1 MTISRNNCGSDSR
14 VVRALVEQVSQIQED
29 INVIDGRIDDLD
41 RDKAETS
48 DLSVSVNTQAL
59 TADNAT
65 IGGSTIIND
74 NGLYSPNLD
83 ASYLH
88 SQNADFN
95 YAHSNV
101 GYIQDLSTDALTVN
115 GVTNTFDLN
124 AKRVNVTETID
135 VPGLNADTVN
145 ANTLNVNGNVSALGI
160 TADSANYNVVN
171 LQTLDVAQSLNV
183 RDLNITGNISGLN
196 NVDIV
201 ANSITTP
208 TIEADEIKAGSI
220 YTLETTDDY
229 HLVPTPHLDNN
240 DHYTIQLPSFTGT
253 IVLKWVDDQ
262 SNEVWSATVI
272 GDGKDYEIH
281 WGTLG
286 ETLVVQKIYQYDGSL
301 YIRHNANGSLYY
313 SYHTTEKLGEIAV
326 WYNYTALDTVVWE
339 DYTHDCTTLSGTVSF
354 GDFYVPKFV
363 IRTSTFD
370 DLLVRESLT
379 VLGDSNL
386 KQTNVTGLDVSTTET
401 VIDPDTQEET
411 EVKHEH
417 FKADENGVTVKFESI
432 NWNGTDVK
440 VCDDFDT
447 TWVKD

>member
-65 IGGSTIIND
+65 IGGSTTING

-124 AKRVNVTETID
+124 AKRVNVTETIE

-145 ANTLNVNGNVSALGI
+145 ANAINVNGNVSALGM

-208 TIEADEIKAGSI
+208 TIEADEIKAGAI
-220 YTLETTDDY
+220 YTLETSDDY

-253 IVLKWVDDQ
+253 VVLKWVDDHA
-262 SNEVWSATVI
+262 NKVWSATVI

-313 SYHTTEKLGEIAV
+313 SYHTTEKLGEITL
-326 WYNYTALDTVVWE
+326 WYNYVELDTVVWE
-339 DYTHDCTTLSGTVSF
+339 DYTHDCTKLSGTVSF
-354 GDFYVPKFV
+354 GNFYAPSFTTGG
-363 IRTSTFD
+363 TSIFD
-370 DLLVRESLT
+370 DVLINDTLT
-379 VLGDSNL
+379 VLGDSSLNNL
-386 KQTNVTGLDVSTTET
+386 SVG
-401 VIDPDTQEET
+401 
-411 EVKHEH
+411 
-417 FKADENGVTVKFESI
+417 AESI

>member
-14 VVRALVEQVSQIQED
+14 VVKALMEQVSQIQED
-29 INVIDGRIDDLD
+29 LYNVNANIASLDQTKADTNSLLINV
-41 RDKAETS
+41 T
-48 DLSVSVNTQAL
+48 TQNL
-59 TADNAT
+59 VADNAT
-65 IGGSTIIND
+65 IGGSTTING

-95 YAHSNV
+95 YVHSNV
-101 GYIQDLSTDALTVN
+101 GYIQSLTTDALTVN

-124 AKRVNVTETID
+124 AKRVNVTETIK

-145 ANTLNVNGNVSALGI
+145 ANTISVNGNVSALGI
-160 TADSANYNVVN
+160 VADSANYNVVN
-171 LQTLDVAQSLNV
+171 LQTLNVAQSLNV

-208 TIEADEIKAGSI
+208 LIDAKEMGVGAI
-220 YTLETTDDY
+220 YTTETSGDY
-229 HLVPTPHLDNN
+229 HLVPSPILSNYE
-240 DHYTIQLPSFTGT
+240 HYTIQLPKFTGT
-253 IVLKWVDDQ
+253 VVLKWVDDNA
-262 SNEVWSATVI
+262 NEVWSATVI
-272 GDGKDYEIH
+272 GNGKDYEIH

-286 ETLVVQKIYQYDGSL
+286 ETMVVQKLYQYDGSL

-313 SYHTTEKLGEIAV
+313 SYHTTEKLDEITI
-326 WYNYTALDTVVWE
+326 WYNYTALDTVVQE

-354 GDFYVPKFV
+354 GDFYAPSFV
-363 IRTSTFD
+363 VGTSIFD

-386 KQTNVTGLDVSTTET
+386 KQTNATGLDVSTTET

-417 FKADENGVTVKFESI
+417 FKADENGVAIGFESI

>member
-1 MTISRNNCGSDSR
+1 MTISRNSCGSDSR
-14 VVRALVEQVSQIQED
+14 VVKALVEQVSQIQED
-29 INVIDGRIDDLD
+29 LYNVNADIASLDQTKADTNSLLINVTTQDLV
-41 RDKAETS
+41 AT
-48 DLSVSVNTQAL
+48 
-59 TADNAT
+59 NAT
-65 IGGSTIIND
+65 IGGSTTING

-95 YAHSNV
+95 YVHSNV
-101 GYIQDLSTDALTVN
+101 GYIQSLSTDALTVN
-115 GVTNTFDLN
+115 GAVNAFDIN
-124 AKRVNVTETID
+124 AERVNVTETIK
-135 VPGLNADTVN
+135 VPGLNANTVN
-145 ANTLNVNGNVSALGI
+145 ANTISVNGNVSALGI

-171 LQTLDVAQSLNV
+171 LQTLNVAQSLNV

-208 TIEADEIKAGSI
+208 TIEADEIKAGAV
-220 YTLETTDDY
+220 YTLETSDDY

-253 IVLKWVDDQ
+253 VVLKWVDDQ
-262 SNEVWSATVI
+262 ANEVWSATVI
-272 GDGKDYEIH
+272 GNGKDYEIH

-286 ETLVVQKIYQYDGSL
+286 ETMVVQKIYQYDGSL
-301 YIRHNANGSLYY
+301 YIKHNANGSLYY
-313 SYHTTEKLGEIAV
+313 GYHTTEKLDEITL
-326 WYNYTALDTVVWE
+326 WYNYAGLDDVLRE

-386 KQTNVTGLDVSTTET
+386 KQTNATRLDVSTTET

-417 FKADENGVTVKFESI
+417 FKADENGVTVNFESI